1 MTPAYSELLDLIW
14 IAPVAVL
21 IVSTTF
27 SLALLGATRAGER
40 RRAGEGVA
48 ALGFSALALVAG
60 LAFTGLV
67 VAAVGLIVAG

>member
-1 MTPAYSELLDLIW
+1 
-14 IAPVAVL
+14 
-21 IVSTTF
+21 VSTTF

-40 RRAGEGVA
+40 RRAGERTA
-48 ALGFSALALVAG
+48 AFGFSALALVAG

>member
-1 MTPAYSELLDLIW
+1 MAELVQLIW
-14 IAPVAVL
+14 IAPLAVL
-21 IVSTTF
+21 VVSITF

-40 RRAGEGVA
+40 RRAGQGVA
-48 ALGFSALALVAG
+48 ALGFSALALLAG